1 MTADERRADDDY
13 TEVWAEFKRSG
24 DQRLRN
30 RLIERYF
37 YLVKVIGN
45 RIAARL
51 PRSIDVQD
59 LRSAGVFGLI
69 RAIENFDITRG
80 TRFESYCATRVH
92 GAILDELRA
101 QDWVPRL
108 VRNRAVKYRAAFGEL
123 RRKLDRDP
131 STREVAELMGSTD
144 GEAEELRRD
153 ANLTTVYTI
162 CREDESS
169 DDPHQIRKL
178 DVLVD
183 RDSEVP
189 FDEMVTK
196 DLAASFS
203 KVLALPERT
212 VVALYYHDNLT
223 MKEIGTVMRISES
236 RVCQIHTRLLKKL
249 EAHLKGITEGKPASV
264 IAAEDAA
271 KAKTARAKAP
281 AKPKAPR
288 KTPLARP
295 VLAAAP
301 ARAPI
306 DLIAPALPPP
316 PC

>member
-1 MTADERRADDDY
+1 MTADERRADDDF
-13 TEVWAEFKRSG
+13 TEVWAEFKRTG

-69 RAIENFDITRG
+69 RAIENFDISRG

-108 VRNRAVKYRAAFGEL
+108 VRNRAVKYKTAFGEL

-131 STREVAELMGSTD
+131 STREVAELIGSTD
-144 GEAEELRRD
+144 GEAEELRRE

-162 CREDESS
+162 CREDESN

-264 IAAEDAA
+264 IAAAEAA
-271 KAKTARAKAP
+271 KARLAKAKAP
-281 AKPKAPR
+281 SKPRAPR
-288 KTPLARP
+288 KAPAAQP
-295 VLAAAP
+295 VLAAP
-301 ARAPI
+301 PSIAPI

-316 PC
+316 P